1 MANYRRD
8 LTQGGTWFFTVV
20 LMDRKSDL
28 LVKNIDA
35 LRDAHKYVMRNHPFV
50 IEAMV
55 VLPEHLHA
63 IWTLPE
69 NDADYSNRWR
79 LIKTEFSRSIKKK
92 EKISTSRIN
101 KGERGIWQRRFW
113 EHRIRDEIDF
123 ARHVDYIHF
132 NPVKHKLVAEVKDW
146 PWSSFHKYV
155 HRGILPECWAG
166 RITDDINFNE

>member
-1 MANYRRD
+1 MTNYRRD

-35 LRDAHKYVMRNHPFV
+35 LRNAHKYVMRNHPFV

-92 EKISTSRIN
+92 ERKN
-101 KGERGIWQRRFW
+101 FYQPNQQRRK
-113 EHRIRDEIDF
+113 RDLAEEILG
-123 ARHVDYIHF
+123 A
-132 NPVKHKLVAEVKDW
+132 
-146 PWSSFHKYV
+146 
-155 HRGILPECWAG
+155 
-166 RITDDINFNE
+166 